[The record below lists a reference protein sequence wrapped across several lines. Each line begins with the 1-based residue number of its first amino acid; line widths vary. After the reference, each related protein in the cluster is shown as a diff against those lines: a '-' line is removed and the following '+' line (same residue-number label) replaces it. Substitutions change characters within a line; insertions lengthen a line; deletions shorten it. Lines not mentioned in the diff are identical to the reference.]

1 MNRSYAI
8 AGAITVGAVL
18 WVLSG
23 QFGGGAAETKGPEAA
38 KAEAPLQSVR
48 VAKLSAVPMTAE
60 VLMPGRT
67 EASRRVDLRA
77 EVRGRVAEVLA
88 ERGRPVREGDVVLRI
103 EKNDREVALA
113 QARALVAQRELEFRA
128 AEQLQS
134 KGFNSQVRYSEAK
147 AALDAARASLRRA
160 ELDLANL
167 EVRAP
172 FDGVLNQRSVEV
184 GNYVDVKDPVATLV
198 DLDPLRV
205 VGFATERDVAAIRVG
220 GPGKARLVNG
230 TEVEGS
236 VTYVSS
242 SADAATRT
250 FRVEMEVANP
260 EGRVVDGL
268 TAELRLPVATRPAHL
283 VSPGVLTLDDKGTIG
298 VKLVDAQNVVQFVPV
313 QLLGHGDKGVW
324 LGGLP
329 ERITLITVGQDFVVA
344 GQKVAPTEGG
354 LS

>member
-38 KAEAPLQSVR
+38 RAEAPLQSVR

-67 EASRRVDLRA
+67 EASRRVDLR
-77 EVRGRVAEVLA
+77 AEVLA